1 MKFSSIFSNVKKQTN
16 SNRKFINNISKSI
29 SDGEKVQKDMEIDYQ
44 KHKAKNEKIL
54 SMFK

>member
-1 MKFSSIFSNVKKQTN
+1 MKFNHIFSKVKKQTN
-16 SNRKFINNISKSI
+16 LNKKFINSISKSI
-29 SDGEKVQKDMEIDYQ
+29 NDGEKAQKDMENDYQ